1 MATIQASSA
10 SHGELFNGLL
20 AVART
25 GNLARAGKALDVDP
39 TTIGRRIRA
48 LEKSV
53 QQRLFEQQRNGHAL
67 TLEGRRLL
75 KHAEAMERAAR
86 AYADGEERGAELTG
100 VVRVSTS
107 EGFGVSFIAPR
118 LPAFLQ
124 AHPNVGVD
132 LVAASGFLSPSRKE
146 ADIAI
151 LLAPPRKGPIKV
163 RRLTHYGLGVYA
175 SAAFLAALPPI
186 TAADLRA
193 TPAVGYIPDFIY
205 APELVY
211 TRELDAELSARLQSS
226 SIMAQLAMVAA
237 GAGIAVLPCFLADP
251 HPALRRVL
259 PDIHITRSFW
269 LAVHEDVSAAPRV
282 RTFLDWIVAATE
294 GAQETL
300 MGR

>member
-1 MATIQASSA
+1 MLDWNDLQA
-10 SHGELFNGLL
+10 FL
-20 AVART
+20 AVARA
-25 GNLARAGKALDVDP
+25 GNLARAGRALNVDP

-53 QQRLFEQQRNGHAL
+53 QQRLFEQQREGHAL

-75 KHAEAMERAAR
+75 KHAEAMERAAL

-118 LPAFLQ
+118 LPAFLR

-151 LLAPPRKGPIKV
+151 LLAPPRKGPLKV
-163 RRLTHYGLGVYA
+163 RRLTHYALGLYA
-175 SAAFLAALPPI
+175 AQSFLAALPEPI
-186 TAADLRA
+186 APADLA
-193 TPAVGYIPDFIY
+193 AFPAVGYIPDFIY
-205 APELVY
+205 APELIY
-211 TRELDAELSARLQSS
+211 TRELDAELAPRLQSS

-237 GAGIAVLPCFLADP
+237 GAGLAVLPCFLADP
-251 HPALRRVL
+251 HPDLSRIL
-259 PDIHITRSFW
+259 PDISITRSFW
-269 LAVHEDVSAAPRV
+269 LAVHEDVSSAPRV
-282 RTFLDWIVAATE
+282 RAFLDWIVAATE
-294 GAQETL
+294 REQKMLLGA
-300 MGR
+300 